1 MVRRITG
8 NKDSSLRQTGSVE
21 RHPPEPKPRGA
32 SDDEAIELCREWM
45 IYLGAAD
52 AVAASGTTTGVCD
65 LYSARSLAWVNNQRG
80 NLEVKRVE
88 RAASVSAADGRRALI
103 FVLGG
108 VIPAARV
115 RADELRIAIFG
126 FDPEGG
132 TLDGV
137 NQLGR
142 ELCAAGIAG

>member
-1 MVRRITG
+1 
-8 NKDSSLRQTGSVE
+8 
-21 RHPPEPKPRGA
+21 
-32 SDDEAIELCREWM
+32 M

-52 AVAASGTTTGVCD
+52 AVVASGKTTEVCD
-65 LYSARSLAWVNNQRG
+65 LYSTRSLAWVENRRG
-80 NLEVKRVE
+80 NLEVHRVE
-88 RAASVSAADGRRALI
+88 RAASVSATDGRRALI
-103 FVLGG
+103 FVRAG

-115 RADELRIAIFG
+115 RADDLGIAIFG

-142 ELCAAGIAG
+142 ALCADGIGG